1 MKKLIIFFFITCI
14 SIFSCD
20 KLGKEKNDLSG
31 KLIYVMFDL
40 SDSTKKP
47 DIRTSYSKNLALII
61 KKIIPGDVLIA
72 GLITQKSISELY
84 FCIQFEFPKFESSTD
99 NPLYKKAEQKKFNN
113 RIYVIKDSLMSVAD
127 STINN
132 LQKKI
137 LKTEIIGGLQVAE
150 RVFNSYNQAKNILVI
165 MSDMYED
172 SKLYRFKN
180 ENLTAKRIK
189 SIINNESKIGR
200 LPNLK
205 DVKVYVIGA
214 ISKDTKKFIQI
225 RDFWTEYFKASG
237 AELSSHNY
245 GSNLIRFNE

>member
-150 RVFNSYNQAKNILVI
+150 RVFNSYNQAKNILCI
-165 MSDMYED
+165 I
-172 SKLYRFKN
+172 LYS
-180 ENLTAKRIK
+180 TA
-189 SIINNESKIGR
+189 
-200 LPNLK
+200 
-205 DVKVYVIGA
+205 
-214 ISKDTKKFIQI
+214 F
-225 RDFWTEYFKASG
+225 
-237 AELSSHNY
+237 
-245 GSNLIRFNE
+245 